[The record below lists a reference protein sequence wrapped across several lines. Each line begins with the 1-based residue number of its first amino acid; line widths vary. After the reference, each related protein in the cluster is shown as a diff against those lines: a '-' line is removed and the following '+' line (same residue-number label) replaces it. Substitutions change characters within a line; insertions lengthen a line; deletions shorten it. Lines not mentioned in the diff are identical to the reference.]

1 MASLIVSI
9 IAVVVAVTSFVVTLV
24 LTIRRDLGAI
34 RPVLVFTYRQDG
46 WHVENQGNGPAL
58 DVMFHRVSAESV
70 TQTVRLPSLAKGGE
84 ILPHFA
90 RHDAKQIFVAT
101 YRDADGRPYSS
112 RSRHDVSTSRKGF
125 SIEPPSDPETLP
137 RWWGLPD
144 SDARAAQPGAAP
156 DA

>member
-9 IAVVVAVTSFVVTLV
+9 IAVTVAFTSFVVTLV
-24 LTIRRDLGAI
+24 LTIRRDHGAI

-46 WHVENQGNGPAL
+46 WHVENLGNGPAL
-58 DVMFHRVSAESV
+58 DVIFHRVSAESA

-84 ILPHFA
+84 LLLHFA

-112 RSRHDVSTSRKGF
+112 GSRHDVSTSRKGF
-125 SIEPPSDPETLP
+125 SIEPPADPETLP
-137 RWWGLPD
+137 RWWRLSD
-144 SDARAAQPGAAP
+144 SDARSSQPDSAP